1 MNAGTKRTTFI
12 IHLFGLAC
20 LGAATCAWGQSA
32 ESLTRKGNELYKRGE
47 FQQAVDAYRQ
57 ALVRSPE
64 NNAIKYNLGTA
75 LAKAERTAEAQQ
87 VLTES
92 AEAPGAVRKRD
103 SYYNLGT
110 ALGEAAQK
118 IADPGAAQQG
128 QGNGPAGPQAQ
139 AAPMQGGPDEANA
152 LKQKISM
159 LEQSL
164 GSLRKSIL
172 TDAKDDYAKY
182 NYETVMEQLRMLRQ
196 MQQQMQQQGQNQ
208 NQQNQG
214 QQNQNQ
220 QGGKNNKDKQQ
231 GNKQN
236 QGGKKPQQQGGKSQ
250 AQGQNGEEGDGDQ
263 LKPEQIDAQALLNL
277 LEAEKPE
284 QFKQLFRERGG
295 EGTKQP
301 PQKNW

>member
-1 MNAGTKRTTFI
+1 MNAGSKRVTFI
-12 IHLFGLAC
+12 TRIFGLAC
-20 LGAATCAWGQSA
+20 LGAVTSAWGQSA

-47 FQQAVDAYRQ
+47 YQQAVDAYRQ

-64 NNAIKYNLGTA
+64 NSAIKYNLGTA
-75 LAKAERTAEAQQ
+75 LAKADRTPEAQQ

-92 AEAPGAVRKRD
+92 AEAPGGAHKRD
-103 SYYNLGT
+103 SYYNMGT

-118 IADPGAAQQG
+118 IADPGAAQG
-128 QGNGPAGPQAQ
+128 QGNGGAQVVPQV
-139 AAPMQGGPDEANA
+139 QGGPDEAAA
-152 LKQKISM
+152 LKQKIGM

-164 GSLRKSIL
+164 GAFRKSIL

-182 NYETVMEQLRMLRQ
+182 NYETVLEQLRMLRQ
-196 MQQQMQQQGQNQ
+196 MQQQMQQQGQGKNQ
-208 NQQNQG
+208 QQNQG

-220 QGGKNNKDKQQ
+220 QGGKNNQDKQQ

-236 QGGKKPQQQGGKSQ
+236 QGGKKPQQQGDKSQ
-250 AQGQNGEEGDGDQ
+250 QQGQNGEEGGGEQ

-295 EGTKQP
+295 DGTKQP
-301 PQKNW
+301 PQRNW